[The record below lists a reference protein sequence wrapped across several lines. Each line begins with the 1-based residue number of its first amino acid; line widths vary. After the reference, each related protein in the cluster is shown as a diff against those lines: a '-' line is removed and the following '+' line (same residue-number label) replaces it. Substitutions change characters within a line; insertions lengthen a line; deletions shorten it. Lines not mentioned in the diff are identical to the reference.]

1 MDTVL
6 VIDDQPDNVKLLLDF
21 LSKKG
26 FKMLVAHDGKEGIR
40 MAELTQPDLIL
51 LDVTMPEMDGF
62 EVCQALKNHEK
73 TQGIP
78 VIFMTARTEIVDK
91 LKGFEVGAA
100 DYITKP
106 FQFEEVLAR
115 VTSHLKLRKL
125 QTQLLQKN
133 QQLQEEITHRKQV
146 EMSLETEK
154 KALVE
159 RTTELKVVNA
169 QLARAVKLKD
179 ELVERTTELKVVNAQ
194 LARAVKLKDEF
205 LANVSHELRTPLH
218 TILTIAEGLQE
229 EAYGPLNQQQCRYL
243 RTQEESGR
251 HLLSLINDILDLSK
265 IEVDKLSLE
274 LDIVSVNEVCQ
285 ASLRLIK
292 EQALKKRIKI
302 SAHLDPT
309 VEMIQADQ
317 RRMKQILVNLL
328 GNAVKFT
335 PEGGSITLEVNGDAK
350 QGVAQFSV
358 QDTGIGIAKEELENI
373 FKAFVQLDGG
383 LNRAQ
388 KGTGLGLSLAYHLT
402 ELHNGHISVESE
414 VGKGSRFTVSL
425 PWQPKRPDNSPD
437 SDITHQPRT
446 VREQENIIGR
456 CDSSSVI
463 LLADDQE
470 TSVEILSNLLRSQ
483 GYQTLIAHNGAEAV
497 KQARAKSPDLILM
510 DIQMPVM
517 SGLEAIKAIRAAP
530 DIATTPI
537 IALTALAMP
546 DDKKRCLSAGAT
558 DYLSKPVNLKKLV
571 TAIEA
576 LL

>member
-154 KALVE
+154 KA
-159 RTTELKVVNA
+159 
-169 QLARAVKLKD
+169 
-179 ELVERTTELKVVNAQ
+179 LVERTTELKVVNAQ

-373 FKAFVQLDGG
+373 FKAFVQLDSG

-388 KGTGLGLSLAYHLT
+388 DGTGLGLSLVYHLT

-414 VGKGSRFTVSL
+414 IGKGSRFTVSL
-425 PWQPKRPDNSPD
+425 PWQPKRLDNSPD

>member
-1 MDTVL
+1 MDTLL
-6 VIDDQPDNVKLLLDF
+6 VIDDTPYNIFLLSF
-21 LSKKG
+21 LGKKG
-26 FKMLVAHDGKEGIR
+26 FKVLVAHDGKDGIR
-40 MAELTQPDLIL
+40 MAEFTQPDLIL

-62 EVCQALKNHEK
+62 EVCQALKTHEK
-73 TQGIP
+73 TQDIP

-106 FQFEEVLAR
+106 FQLKEVLAR
-115 VTSHLKLRKL
+115 VTTHINLRKL
-125 QTQLLQKN
+125 QTQLLQQNQQMARQN
-133 QQLQEEITHRKQV
+133 QQLQEEINCRKQA
-146 EMSLETEK
+146 EYSLQAERN
-154 KALVE
+154 ALAE
-159 RTTELKVVNA
+159 RTA
-169 QLARAVKLKD
+169 QLSQANAELDRAAR
-179 ELVERTTELKVVNAQ
+179 
-194 LARAVKLKDEF
+194 LKDEF

-292 EQALKKRIKI
+292 EQALRKRIKI
-302 SAHLDPT
+302 LAHLEPT
-309 VEMIQADQ
+309 VKKIQADQ
-317 RRMKQILVNLL
+317 RRLKQILVNLL

-335 PEGGSITLEVNGDAK
+335 PESGSITLEVSGDAK

-373 FKAFVQLDGG
+373 FKAFVQLDSG

-388 KGTGLGLSLAYHLT
+388 DGTGLGLSLVYHLT

-414 VGKGSRFTVSL
+414 IGKGSRFTVSL
-425 PWQPKRPDNSPD
+425 PWQPKRLDNSPD

>member
-179 ELVERTTELKVVNAQ
+179 E
-194 LARAVKLKDEF
+194 F

-292 EQALKKRIKI
+292 EQALRKRIKI
-302 SAHLDPT
+302 LAHLEPT
-309 VEMIQADQ
+309 VKKIQADQ
-317 RRMKQILVNLL
+317 RRLKQILVNLL

-335 PEGGSITLEVNGDAK
+335 PESGSITLEVSGDAK

-373 FKAFVQLDGG
+373 FKAFVQLDSG

-388 KGTGLGLSLAYHLT
+388 DGTGLGLSLVYHLT

-414 VGKGSRFTVSL
+414 IGKGSRFTVSL
-425 PWQPKRPDNSPD
+425 PWQPKRLDNSPD